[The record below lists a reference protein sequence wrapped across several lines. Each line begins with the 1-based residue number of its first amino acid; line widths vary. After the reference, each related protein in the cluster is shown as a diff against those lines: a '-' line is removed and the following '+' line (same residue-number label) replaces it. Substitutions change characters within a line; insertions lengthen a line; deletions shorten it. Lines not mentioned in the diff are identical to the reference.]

1 MKHIHKITNYCY
13 YGLLFF
19 LPISTFLDNV
29 ALLSLTFLT
38 LFFKKRKHTLKQL
51 LFSSLWL
58 LFAYIILLNILD
70 SNLET
75 KVYIKLLP
83 LLIIPFIFSYIKKE
97 TLEKGLLFLFIA
109 IIIKQ
114 FVAIAGI
121 LEYYFFTEGKTVALR
136 SYAGIN
142 EILHFERP
150 YLGFFSALNIIVSY
164 YLFKNRKIWIF
175 LITSVFSF
183 SIIML
188 ISARLGL
195 IVAILSLLLIVISRI
210 KINFKYLMLV
220 IGTLTTL
227 GIIFLMSNNPLKNRF
242 QQIKYDTRLVV
253 WNGAYNI
260 FTETSQPFF
269 GLKSQSKVSEKLI
282 DYYKNDAYFE
292 YQPDKTRFVN
302 KVYNTHNQY
311 LNEILRGGIFGLLL
325 FMMPLCYL
333 IFQNIKMKKLEFT
346 LLLISVSLFFMV
358 ENLLA
363 RQIGVYTTAIILSL
377 TQKTLNEKS

>member
-1 MKHIHKITNYCY
+1 MKHIDKITNYSY

-29 ALLSLTFLT
+29 ALVLLTFLT
-38 LFFKKRKHTLKQL
+38 LIFKKRKHTLKQL
-51 LFSSLWL
+51 LVSSLWL
-58 LFAYIILLNILD
+58 LFAYIILLNVFG

-83 LLIIPFIFSYIKKE
+83 LLIIPFVFSHLKKE

-109 IIIKQ
+109 IIVKQ
-114 FVAIAGI
+114 IIAIGGI

-150 YLGFFSALNIIVSY
+150 YLGFFSALNIIISY
-164 YLFKNRKIWIF
+164 YLFKNSKTWIF
-175 LITSVFSF
+175 LLTSVFSL
-183 SIIML
+183 SIIL
-188 ISARLGL
+188 VISARLGL

-210 KINFKYLMLV
+210 KINIKYLMLV

-227 GIIFLMSNNPLKNRF
+227 VAIFLMSNNPLKNRF

-253 WNGAYNI
+253 WNGAYDI

-269 GLKSQSKVSEKLI
+269 GLKSQSRVSEKLM
-282 DYYKNDAYFE
+282 DYYKNDAFFE

-302 KVYNTHNQY
+302 KEYNTHNQY
-311 LNEILRGGIFGLLL
+311 LNEVLRGGLIGLLL
-325 FMMPLCYL
+325 FIMPFCYL
-333 IFQNIKMKKLEFT
+333 VFQNIKMKKLEFT
-346 LLLISVSLFFMV
+346 LLLISVALFFMV

-377 TQKTLNEKS
+377 TQKPINEKN

>member
-1 MKHIHKITNYCY
+1 M
-13 YGLLFF
+13 
-19 LPISTFLDNV
+19 
-29 ALLSLTFLT
+29 
-38 LFFKKRKHTLKQL
+38 
-51 LFSSLWL
+51 FSSLWL

-183 SIIML
+183 SIIVL

-302 KVYNTHNQY
+302 KGYNTHNQY